1 MLPSQSKNA
10 TIGQEALLLFH
21 NDFDEIFAKRNATIY
36 RSINASVSSGPNIG
50 N

>member
-1 MLPSQSKNA
+1 MVPSQSKNA
-10 TIGQEALLLFH
+10 TIGQDALLLFRK
-21 NDFDEIFAKRNATIY
+21 DFDGIYAKRNATIY